1 MRIELITICEEAED
15 EISNND
21 ADRTVSKE
29 IVEEALQKA
38 DELFEEKFSL
48 LKHKIKCELEYL
60 DYALKENTISKAEY
74 NSMLRLCL
82 EIKGIID
89 GSLN

>member
-15 EISNND
+15 EISNNE
-21 ADRTVSKE
+21 ADRDISKE

-48 LKHKIKCELEYL
+48 LKHKIKCELEVAPHAGAWIETNPTVA
-60 DYALKENTISKAEY
+60 DDFGGQVAPHAGAWIETS
-74 NSMLRLCL
+74 
-82 EIKGIID
+82 
-89 GSLN
+89 

>member
-15 EISNND
+15 EISNNE
-21 ADRTVSKE
+21 ADRDISKE

-38 DELFEEKFSL
+38 EELFDEKLYL
-48 LKHKIKCELEYL
+48 LKNKIKCELDYL

-82 EIKGIID
+82 EMKGIID

>member
-15 EISNND
+15 EISNNE
-21 ADRTVSKE
+21 ADRDISKE

-38 DELFEEKFSL
+38 EEVFEEKFSL
-48 LKHKIKCELEYL
+48 LKNKIKCELEYL
-60 DYALKENTISKAEY
+60 DYALKENTIGKEEY

-82 EIKGIID
+82 EMKGIID
-89 GSLN
+89 GSLD